1 MIGLLVF
8 LVCMYIPLAQ
18 CMDSKMIENRDI
30 NLCVL
35 KKDHSQTFWNYL
47 IDQSNK
53 LDKKRAQRLANALKT
68 QVDLQKYLRS
78 LQDHYLQLLGPFPS
92 KTPLKPQ
99 IKGEVIGDGFRVQ
112 KVLFESWPNHH
123 VPALIYLPDL
133 DPIQHGPW
141 PGILF
146 ACGHSNNGKA
156 YISYQKSCALL
167 AQNGFV
173 VLSYDPIS
181 QGERIQLLEAS
192 RHGTTTH
199 TLLNIGARL
208 VGRSIVWYQAWDGIR
223 ALDYL
228 TSRSEIDRNQSIG
241 MTGTSGGGTQTTF
254 LMALDDRI
262 GPAAPSCYT
271 MQRTS
276 KFRGRSGP
284 ADGCQHLPF
293 EGQYGI
299 DHIDYTLMRAPKP
312 TAILAA
318 TKDFFEIDSTRET
331 IQDAVAVYQKLD
343 QKERFHFFEA
353 NAKHGMGS
361 EHRQEV
367 VRWFRQWFYKDS
379 GQVSEPMNLST
390 FSEAEI
396 QVTNTGQVSTDFSHQ
411 VNIADLNLE
420 EAKRLAEFRTA
431 FWQNHSLEECL
442 NKIRNLIGLPFKIGT
457 VEAKSIDVIEWENR
471 TLEKLVLKSPGNILI
486 PALLFRNRT
495 KHDHNGQ
502 SIIYIH
508 HQGKHV
514 EANKEIEELLE
525 NSRLVLA
532 IDVRG
537 IGEIRDEGSN
547 TKYHSHDHR
556 VNTVSMHIGRSLF
569 GQRVED
575 ILIAIKY
582 LRLQIIDK
590 EIKSNLSS
598 IHLVGIETM
607 TPLVLHAAVLGDG
620 ANTVELRRPVV
631 SSWVNDVVAKPLRKE
646 MAGMVVPGALTVY
659 DLPDL
664 VNLLG
669 DRLTSTLPHIN

>member
-1 MIGLLVF
+1 MTGLG
-8 LVCMYIPLAQ
+8 
-18 CMDSKMIENRDI
+18 
-30 NLCVL
+30 
-35 KKDHSQTFWNYL
+35 
-47 IDQSNK
+47 
-53 LDKKRAQRLANALKT
+53 
-68 QVDLQKYLRS
+68 
-78 LQDHYLQLLGPFPS
+78 QLLHPVTLC
-92 KTPLKPQ
+92 KERL
-99 IKGEVIGDGFRVQ
+99 
-112 KVLFESWPNHH
+112 N
-123 VPALIYLPDL
+123 
-133 DPIQHGPW
+133 
-141 PGILF
+141 F
-146 ACGHSNNGKA
+146 AG
-156 YISYQKSCALL
+156 
-167 AQNGFV
+167 V
-173 VLSYDPIS
+173 VD
-181 QGERIQLLEAS
+181 QLTA
-192 RHGTTTH
+192 
-199 TLLNIGARL
+199 
-208 VGRSIVWYQAWDGIR
+208 
-223 ALDYL
+223 
-228 TSRSEIDRNQSIG
+228 
-241 MTGTSGGGTQTTF
+241 
-254 LMALDDRI
+254 
-262 GPAAPSCYT
+262 
-271 MQRTS
+271 
-276 KFRGRSGP
+276 
-284 ADGCQHLPF
+284 CQHLPF

-361 EHRQEV
+361 EHRQDAA
-367 VRWFRQWFYKDS
+367 RWFRQWFYKDS

-525 NSRLVLA
+525 GARLVLA

-575 ILIAIKY
+575 ILTAIKY

-646 MAGMVVPGALTVY
+646 MAGMVVPDALAVY

>member
-1 MIGLLVF
+1 
-8 LVCMYIPLAQ
+8 
-18 CMDSKMIENRDI
+18 
-30 NLCVL
+30 
-35 KKDHSQTFWNYL
+35 
-47 IDQSNK
+47 
-53 LDKKRAQRLANALKT
+53 
-68 QVDLQKYLRS
+68 
-78 LQDHYLQLLGPFPS
+78 
-92 KTPLKPQ
+92 
-99 IKGEVIGDGFRVQ
+99 
-112 KVLFESWPNHH
+112 
-123 VPALIYLPDL
+123 
-133 DPIQHGPW
+133 
-141 PGILF
+141 
-146 ACGHSNNGKA
+146 
-156 YISYQKSCALL
+156 
-167 AQNGFV
+167 
-173 VLSYDPIS
+173 
-181 QGERIQLLEAS
+181 
-192 RHGTTTH
+192 
-199 TLLNIGARL
+199 
-208 VGRSIVWYQAWDGIR
+208 
-223 ALDYL
+223 
-228 TSRSEIDRNQSIG
+228 
-241 MTGTSGGGTQTTF
+241 
-254 LMALDDRI
+254 
-262 GPAAPSCYT
+262 
-271 MQRTS
+271 
-276 KFRGRSGP
+276 
-284 ADGCQHLPF
+284 
-293 EGQYGI
+293 
-299 DHIDYTLMRAPKP
+299 
-312 TAILAA
+312 
-318 TKDFFEIDSTRET
+318 
-331 IQDAVAVYQKLD
+331 
-343 QKERFHFFEA
+343 
-353 NAKHGMGS
+353 MGS

-396 QVTNTGQVSTDFSHQ
+396 QVTNTGQVSTDVSHQ
-411 VNIADLNLE
+411 VNIADRNLE

-575 ILIAIKY
+575 ILTAIKY

-607 TPLVLHAAVLGDG
+607 TPLVLHAAVLDDG

-646 MAGMVVPGALTVY
+646 MTGMVVPSALTVY

-669 DRLTSTLPHIN
+669 DRLTAILPHIN

>member
-1 MIGLLVF
+1 MIGLLV
-8 LVCMYIPLAQ
+8 LLGYVCMPIAQ
-18 CMDSKMIENRDI
+18 SMDSQMIEDRDI
-30 NLCVL
+30 KLRVL
-35 KKDHSQTFWNYL
+35 KEDHSQALWNYL

-53 LDKKRAQRLANALKT
+53 LDRKRAQRLAEALKT
-68 QVDLQKYLRS
+68 KDELQKYLRD

-92 KTPLKPQ
+92 KTPLRPQ
-99 IKGEVIGDGFRVQ
+99 VKGELIGDGFRVQ

-123 VPALIYLPDL
+123 VSALIYLPDL
-133 DPIQHGPW
+133 DPKQHGPW

-146 ACGHSNNGKA
+146 ACGHSDNGKA
-156 YISYQKSCALL
+156 YISYQKACALL

-181 QGERIQLLEAS
+181 QGERIQMPNAS
-192 RHGTTTH
+192 RHGTTAH

-208 VGRSIVWYQAWDGIR
+208 VGRSVVWYQAWDGIR

-228 TSRSEIDRNQSIG
+228 TNRSEVDKNKSIG

-254 LMALDDRI
+254 LMALDNRI

-276 KFRGRSGP
+276 KFCGHSGP

-353 NAKHGMGS
+353 NAKHGMGL
-361 EHRQEV
+361 EHRKEV
-367 VRWFRQWFYKDS
+367 VRWFRHWFYKDS
-379 GQVSEPMNLST
+379 SQVSEPTNLST
-390 FSEAEI
+390 FSETEV
-396 QVTNTGQVSTDFSHQ
+396 QVTNTGQVLTDFPHQ
-411 VNIADLNLE
+411 VSVADLNLE
-420 EAKRLAEFRTA
+420 EAKRLAEFRTT
-431 FWQNHSLEECL
+431 FWQNHSPEECL
-442 NKIRNLIGLPFKIGT
+442 NKIRNLMGLPFKIGT
-457 VEAKSIDVIEWENR
+457 VEAKSIDVIKQKSK
-471 TLEKLVLKSPGNILI
+471 TIEKLVLKSTGNILI
-486 PALLFRNRT
+486 PALLFRKLT
-495 KHDHNGQ
+495 KHDRKGK
-502 SIIYIH
+502 SVIYLH

-525 NSRLVLA
+525 GARLVLA

-537 IGEIRDEGSN
+537 IGEIRDKGSN

-556 VNTVSMHIGRSLF
+556 INTVSMHIGRSLF

-582 LRLQIIDK
+582 LRSQIIDE
-590 EIKSNLSS
+590 EINSDPSR

-607 TPLVLHAAVLGDG
+607 TPLVLHAAVLDDG
-620 ANTVELRRPVV
+620 VNTVELRRPVV

-646 MAGMVVPGALTVY
+646 MAGMVVPGALKMY

-664 VNLLG
+664 MNLLG
-669 DRLTSTLPHIN
+669 DRLTSTLPHTN

>member
-8 LVCMYIPLAQ
+8 LGCMYIPLAQ

-92 KTPLKPQ
+92 TTPLKPL

-146 ACGHSNNGKA
+146 ACGHSNNGKD

-228 TSRSEIDRNQSIG
+228 TSRSEIDKNQSIG

-575 ILIAIKY
+575 ILTAIKY

-590 EIKSNLSS
+590 EIKSNPSS

-607 TPLVLHAAVLGDG
+607 TPLVLHAAVLDDG
-620 ANTVELRRPVV
+620 PNTVELRRPVV

-646 MAGMVVPGALTVY
+646 MAGMVGPGALTVY